1 MALTD
6 TKLFNFIYS
15 IKKAKIGNV
24 TVDASV
30 SEVHNAASE
39 ISTNPIEDGADI
51 TDHVRNLPLSMTMQG
66 IISDTPITFALI
78 DNIYGLSKVFGKTSR
93 SQDEYAKILKLRDSR
108 EPFDVVTGLRVYK
121 NMILKNFQVN
131 RTAQTGKSI
140 SFTAELQQIEIV
152 KTKNVEVEL
161 KAKVDKGKKTSDVV
175 PPSSPL
181 SADSDVVTGTTKRT
195 SLQKVFDFF
204 KKNFWLVQI
213 IWI

>member
-1 MALTD
+1 
-6 TKLFNFIYS
+6 
-15 IKKAKIGNV
+15 
-24 TVDASV
+24 
-30 SEVHNAASE
+30 
-39 ISTNPIEDGADI
+39 
-51 TDHVRNLPLSMTMQG
+51 MQG

-152 KTKNVEVEL
+152 KTKN
-161 KAKVDKGKKTSDVV
+161 S
-175 PPSSPL
+175 
-181 SADSDVVTGTTKRT
+181 
-195 SLQKVFDFF
+195 
-204 KKNFWLVQI
+204 
-213 IWI
+213 

>member
-152 KTKNVEVEL
+152 KTKML
-161 KAKVDKGKKTSDVV
+161 K
-175 PPSSPL
+175 L
-181 SADSDVVTGTTKRT
+181 
-195 SLQKVFDFF
+195 
-204 KKNFWLVQI
+204 N
-213 IWI
+213 